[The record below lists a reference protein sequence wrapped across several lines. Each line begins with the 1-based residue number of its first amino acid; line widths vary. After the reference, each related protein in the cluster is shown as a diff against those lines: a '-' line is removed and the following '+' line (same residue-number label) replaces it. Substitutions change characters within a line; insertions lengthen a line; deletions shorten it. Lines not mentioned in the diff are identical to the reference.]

1 VGPSNFAARN
11 TPDYN
16 ESAALRSCDL
26 DSSLPLGAL
35 RSPRQAPYFDST
47 NFLTQAFPRAAAV
60 AERLWSAATV
70 TDVTDAQ
77 TRLHAWRC
85 RLLQRGLATAPVY
98 GGVPTGAGGN
108 AAPGSP
114 TSFGGHCADGP
125 WEAAYSPPW
134 AT

>member
-1 VGPSNFAARN
+1 MEVGSWEFC
-11 TPDYN
+11 YG
-16 ESAALRSCDL
+16 L
-26 DSSLPLGAL
+26 DPYEGSTLSTAVLDKAFLGAE
-35 RSPRQAPYFDST
+35 SCMWAPYFDST

-70 TDVTDAQ
+70 TSVPNAQ
-77 TRLHAWRC
+77 PRLHAWRC

-98 GGVPTGAGGN
+98 GGTPTGASGN
-108 AAPGSP
+108 APPTAP

-125 WEAAYSPPW
+125 WEAAYNPPW